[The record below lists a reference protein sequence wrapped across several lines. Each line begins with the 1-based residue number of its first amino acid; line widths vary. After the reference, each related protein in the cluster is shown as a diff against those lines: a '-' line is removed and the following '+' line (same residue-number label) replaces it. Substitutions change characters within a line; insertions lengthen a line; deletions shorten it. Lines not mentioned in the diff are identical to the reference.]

1 MEPIIKEDWYSLL
14 NFAYFQQEN
23 FSKVR
28 DIQKI
33 LLIHYPKKRY
43 WFSLAGAYT
52 ELGED
57 EKLIYAYDAAHTQNM
72 LEKSVEFVTMA
83 QLYMQAEVPYKAATL
98 LDTEI
103 KNGRV
108 DKSEKNYRLLSQAY
122 TLAAEDEKALPALK
136 AAAKISDEGE
146 MDLRLGNAYLNLA
159 MYGDCVTSVRAGLKK
174 GKIKSPDNA
183 QISLGMCLYNEKEY
197 LDAIKAFKAAS
208 KTNRSRRI
216 AGQWISVIE
225 SDIERNRQID
235 LAEAAAKKQLDDLKK
250 RRDQAAA
257 ARI

>member
-83 QLYMQAEVPYKAATL
+83 QLY
-98 LDTEI
+98 
-103 KNGRV
+103 
-108 DKSEKNYRLLSQAY
+108 
-122 TLAAEDEKALPALK
+122 
-136 AAAKISDEGE
+136 ISCSAPCGHSST
-146 MDLRLGNAYLNLA
+146 G
-159 MYGDCVTSVRAGLKK
+159 T
-174 GKIKSPDNA
+174 
-183 QISLGMCLYNEKEY
+183 
-197 LDAIKAFKAAS
+197 AAS
-208 KTNRSRRI
+208 P
-216 AGQWISVIE
+216 
-225 SDIERNRQID
+225 
-235 LAEAAAKKQLDDLKK
+235 
-250 RRDQAAA
+250 
-257 ARI
+257 